1 MSILNMHHLCMKI
14 LLNKFIIIM
23 RKKAVLISGGRGE
36 LVYKEFTLQLEEML
50 NFETV
55 NCSILK

>member
-1 MSILNMHHLCMKI
+1 MHHLCMKI